1 MKKVVVVFSVLA
13 LIMLLVTIVPAMAAK
28 PKYSLNG
35 IGKVLVQGAPIHGA
49 NGIMFDS
56 NDRLNIASVFGSEI
70 AVMDPKSGRI
80 LKSIPASGPDDLTF
94 GPDGSLYYTSPTTG
108 YVFRIK
114 PDGTITSQYVA
125 LGVNPITF
133 SANGRLFVACDFQ
146 GDGLYELD
154 PNLVNPPIQIAGAPV
169 TPFLGF
175 LNGMDFGPDGRLYA
189 PVWTQGRV
197 VSIDV
202 DASPFAMTTVCDGL
216 GLPAAVKFDS
226 QGRLY
231 VGDQLKGEVSRVDLE
246 TGTKEVIA
254 TGLVGLD
261 NLAFDSRDQ
270 LYVSNADDGSIHKV
284 LASGQTRLVSGGGI
298 IWPGGLAMVPNS
310 HAGESVFVA
319 DLWGLR
325 EFDGLTGKAE
335 SVELS
340 FLALPGSIIA
350 PMTVSADGENLILSS
365 WVSDS
370 VQLWNP
376 QTGIGTTVKDYTG
389 SPVIPLNA
397 IKFGDEIVIA
407 DFNIISLFGG
417 VIRASDSSPIV
428 SRLAVPMGLAAIG
441 DDLYVADWYLGMVF
455 RIVTDGVP
463 TFVPVATGLS
473 GPEGLA
479 VDLDGNLLVVES
491 GAGRLSRID
500 VETGTVSTIVEG
512 LEIGIAVPTVPW
524 GQFNG
529 VAVGPTGYIYVTGDM
544 ANVLYR
550 LKPSN

>member
-1 MKKVVVVFSVLA
+1 
-13 LIMLLVTIVPAMAAK
+13 
-28 PKYSLNG
+28 
-35 IGKVLVQGAPIHGA
+35 
-49 NGIMFDS
+49 
-56 NDRLNIASVFGSEI
+56 
-70 AVMDPKSGRI
+70 
-80 LKSIPASGPDDLTF
+80 
-94 GPDGSLYYTSPTTG
+94 
-108 YVFRIK
+108 
-114 PDGTITSQYVA
+114 
-125 LGVNPITF
+125 
-133 SANGRLFVACDFQ
+133 
-146 GDGLYELD
+146 
-154 PNLVNPPIQIAGAPV
+154 
-169 TPFLGF
+169 
-175 LNGMDFGPDGRLYA
+175 
-189 PVWTQGRV
+189 
-197 VSIDV
+197 
-202 DASPFAMTTVCDGL
+202 
-216 GLPAAVKFDS
+216 
-226 QGRLY
+226 
-231 VGDQLKGEVSRVDLE
+231 
-246 TGTKEVIA
+246 EVIA

-284 LASGQTRLVSGGGI
+284 LASGQTRLVSGGGM
-298 IWPGGLAMVPNS
+298 IWPGGLAMVPDS
-310 HAGESVFVA
+310 HAGESVFVG

-335 SVELS
+335 NVELS
-340 FLALPGSIIA
+340 FLTLPGSIIA

-365 WVSDS
+365 WLSDS

-376 QTGIGTTVKDYTG
+376 QTGIGTTVKDYSG

-407 DFNIISLFGG
+407 DFNPISFGR

-428 SRLAVPMGLAAIG
+428 SGLAVPMGLAPIG
-441 DDLYVADWYLGMVF
+441 DDLYVADWFLGMVF

-479 VDLDGNLLVVES
+479 VDLDGNLLVVEG

-512 LEIGIAVPTVPW
+512 LEIGIVLPTVPM